1 MELQTNHF
9 FQPRDRS
16 LPSQDVIEDNLATT
30 YVHFILYCNPQFP
43 LDVDTSQLTTNFNT
57 PPKSDGKDFSTFRLW
72 QLVKQLDAK
81 EIASWNQLA
90 QDLGVEPPDTAKG
103 QSVQK
108 IAQYTVRCKR
118 WMRAMHID
126 AFFEYLLGKQHA
138 YFLEI
143 PHPNH
148 PYPAGGRDQ
157 VPTEEDLAV
166 RALDPSFRPKRGRR
180 RNSDVERDE
189 ENEARAKQ
197 ARASG
202 VDPASAYP
210 RSAMPMSAHP
220 GPHQNDPWTAVSSH
234 PQPFHHWPSAHLA
247 SSHSAITPTVPQ
259 HLRWQAPNSAI
270 TPATPHPMTAHPGGG
285 ATNAHLD
292 PAFANEPQSAI
303 TPSTAK
309 RKRKHGPAVSSAW
322 PSSTPTGGRP
332 RGRPPASRPL
342 ATEPSPFSAFP
353 ASRLGASSMSPS
365 ADAIAATPED
375 VDMPPP
381 PLQQPQSAGGSRGH
395 RLSLQ
400 VPQHTGGP
408 VRLATPPPP
417 VVTVNGGEVA
427 ASESEGRGVSFTPE
441 SMASLPAPTA
451 MMSYSNQPS
460 EAAPFTREALH
471 RVLTTD
477 LLLAQ
482 LAGRASRLTS
492 TEAKSLA
499 EVILSRLLTTPP
511 SRSSTRVANTLT
523 TAASWLGLGDQ
534 LNVPP
539 GAASGSRKKLTT
551 TRFRMSADGYEEIIS
566 PSSTLPPPQ
575 PSDAASIR
583 EVFDLTWTA
592 TLGACT
598 ATFALSDLSFP
609 SPAPSRIATADA
621 AEADIHNLVLST
633 ALTAASRLPLARLS
647 GLHNEAFDLDGLASR
662 GARLSYERRGV
673 AAGTRSGGE
682 AWEEAGRGA
691 DGEIDWRGRCRALEF
706 GTMLAKGE
714 MERYRERILEGVL
727 DLLT

>member
-1 MELQTNHF
+1 MSTTYYDQSMELQATHF

-16 LPSQDVIEDNLATT
+16 LPSQDVTEENLATS

-43 LDVDTSQLTTNFNT
+43 LDVDTTQLTTNFNT

-143 PHPNH
+143 PHPDH

-202 VDPASAYP
+202 MDPASAYP

-220 GPHQNDPWTAVSSH
+220 GAQQHDPWTAVSSH
-234 PQPFHHWPSAHLA
+234 PQPFHHWPSAQLA
-247 SSHSAITPTVPQ
+247 SSHSAITPSVAQ

-270 TPATPHPMTAHPGGG
+270 TPATPHPMTAHPGG
-285 ATNAHLD
+285 THLD

-451 MMSYSNQPS
+451 MMSYTGQSS
-460 EAAPFTREALH
+460 DALPFTRETLH

-477 LLLAQ
+477 LLRAQ
-482 LAGRASRLTS
+482 LTGRANRLTS
-492 TEAKSLA
+492 TEAKALA
-499 EVILSRLLTTPP
+499 EVILSRLLTTSP
-511 SRSSTRVANTLT
+511 SHSTTRATNTLT
-523 TAASWLGLGDQ
+523 TAASWLALGDQ
-534 LNVPP
+534 LNIPP
-539 GAASGSRKKLTT
+539 GAASGSH
-551 TRFRMSADGYEEIIS
+551 GYEEIIS

-598 ATFALSDLSFP
+598 ATFTLSDLSLP
-609 SPAPSRIATADA
+609 SPTITRASAASD

-633 ALTAASRLPLARLS
+633 ALTAASRLPLTRLS

-662 GARLSYERRGV
+662 GARLSYERRGL

-714 MERYRERILEGVL
+714 MERYRERVLEGVL

>member
-1 MELQTNHF
+1 MSTTYYEQGMELQANHF

-16 LPSQDVIEDNLATT
+16 LPSQDVAEDNLAST
-30 YVHFILYCNPQFP
+30 YVQFILYSNPQFP
-43 LDVDTSQLTTNFNT
+43 LDVDTAQLITNFNT
-57 PPKSDGKDFSTFRLW
+57 PPKSDGKDFETFRLW
-72 QLVKQLDAK
+72 ELVKQLDAK

-126 AFFEYLLGKQHA
+126 AFFEYLLGKQHT

-143 PHPNH
+143 PHPDH

-197 ARASG
+197 ARANG
-202 VDPASAYP
+202 MDPASAYP
-210 RSAMPMSAHP
+210 RSAVPMSAHP
-220 GPHQNDPWTAVSSH
+220 GAQQHDPWTAVSSH
-234 PQPFHHWPSAHLA
+234 PQPFHHWPSAQLA
-247 SSHSAITPTVPQ
+247 SSHSAITPSVPQ

-270 TPATPHPMTAHPGGG
+270 TPATPHPMTAHPGG
-285 ATNAHLD
+285 AHLD
-292 PAFANEPQSAI
+292 PAFTNEPQSAI

-441 SMASLPAPTA
+441 SMASLPAPIA
-451 MMSYSNQPS
+451 MTSNPGQPQD
-460 EAAPFTREALH
+460 AAPFTRETLH

-477 LLLAQ
+477 LLRAQ
-482 LAGRASRLTS
+482 LTGRANRLTS
-492 TEAKSLA
+492 TEAKALA
-499 EVILSRLLTTPP
+499 EIILTRLVTIPI
-511 SRSSTRVANTLT
+511 SHSSNRAANTLT

-534 LNVPP
+534 LNTPP
-539 GAASGSRKKLTT
+539 GAASSSRKRLTT
-551 TRFRMSADGYEEIIS
+551 TRFRMSSDGYEELIS
-566 PSSTLPPPQ
+566 PSTTLPPPQ
-575 PSDAASIR
+575 SNEPSSVR
-583 EVFDLTWTA
+583 EVFDLSWTA

-598 ATFALSDLSFP
+598 ASFALSDLSLP
-609 SPAPSRIATADA
+609 SSTITRASAASD

-633 ALTAASRLPLARLS
+633 ALTAASRLPLTRLS
-647 GLHNEAFDLDGLASR
+647 GIHNEAFDLDGLASR
-662 GARLSYERRGV
+662 GARLSYERRGL
-673 AAGTRSGGE
+673 AQGTRSEE
-682 AWEEAGRGA
+682 AWQDVGSGA
-691 DGEIDWRGRCRALEF
+691 DGEMDWRG
-706 GTMLAKGE
+706 
-714 MERYRERILEGVL
+714 
-727 DLLT
+727 